1 MYELYNSD
9 SHSTVISYGIL
20 VELNLRECVSVW
32 SESRKA

>member
-1 MYELYNSD
+1 MYEIHNSD

-20 VELNLRECVSVW
+20 VELNMRESVSVW